1 MAEQWLGGSS
11 SVLRRE
17 VPTISNTAPPAVY
30 LRCKCTVNTF
40 RNSVASGE
48 RARTCIPTSRIRPSP
63 LHRFISLGRG
73 RRWGK
78 EGRKEG
84 IVDDPP
90 FILHLGTPVWQR
102 AAKGNGRYH
111 LSAPRTRYES
121 QRSNHSDVIRE
132 TTGEETQKNEKLR
145 GEAFKRLRNGTL
157 YVYRSREN
165 SSRRGES
172 ESSRGRRFDF
182 RLERLC
188 RFAHRYDN
196 NDDPLRSRRL
206 CLLLIYRSCELRT
219 RACRIYKGFGLDDT
233 ARHCQ
238 WQTVSVTA
246 GLRYLV
252 ASAASK
258 GEIIHS
264 AAR

>member
-1 MAEQWLGGSS
+1 MDPRQFYVARFRRYPIQLHRLFIYVA
-11 SVLRRE
+11 SVPLTRFVTVSHR
-17 VPTISNTAPPAVY
+17 VSVRGHASLHPAFAPPPSIDSS
-30 LRCKCTVNTF
+30 RWE
-40 RNSVASGE
+40 GE
-48 RARTCIPTSRIRPSP
+48 EDG
-63 LHRFISLGRG
+63 GR
-73 RRWGK
+73 K